1 MAKFSTLIDGTLA
14 RKTETADIGGAL
26 RTFDVRPLTPFEHAS
41 VLTAARAD
49 AKEAGVESPEDGEP
63 IYELAREIHTLAFG
77 VMDTDAPDSPFFD
90 GGAAQIRASK
100 FLTRDAIAFL
110 YALWERWDDECSIRK
125 GHLTNADVMAIVK
138 EASVGNAGPFFA
150 LRPGAQWSCMR
161 ITAALLVDSQKPKWS
176 SSAPSQPSPSPQS
189 ETP

>member
-1 MAKFSTLIDGTLA
+1 MAKFSDLIEGTLA
-14 RKTETADIGGAL
+14 RKTETADIGGAP

-41 VLTAARAD
+41 VLTSARAD
-49 AKEAGVESPEDGEP
+49 AKEAGVDSPDDGEP

-90 GGAAQIRASK
+90 GGAEQIRASK
-100 FLTRDAIAFL
+100 LLTRDAIAFI
-110 YALWERWDDECSIRK
+110 YSLWERWDDECSIRK
-125 GHLTNADVMAIVK
+125 GFLTEADLTRVIE

-161 ITAALLVDSQKPKWS
+161 ITAARLLDSRKIKS
-176 SSAPSQPSPSPQS
+176 SFSSPSPVKGS
-189 ETP
+189 DA